1 MVLAEAVVEGGRGL
15 GRSTVEAV
23 AGAAR
28 ARSSGGKKGPAGWLV
43 GGQMSCG
50 GGHGSVWG
58 VGVRSEERLR
68 SQNCNGAGVSRSQ
81 GGRDAAQTEAAQS
94 GAGTGTSARLG
105 RVCIP
110 APPQLAL
117 QHR

>member
-50 GGHGSVWG
+50 GGHGSVWV
-58 VGVRSEERLR
+58 VGVRSQERP
-68 SQNCNGAGVSRSQ
+68 VS

-94 GAGTGTSARLG
+94 GAGTSARLG
-105 RVCIP
+105 QVCIP